1 MDKLKP
7 EQKVKKQKFYFTH
20 CPEFQLRK
28 FT

>member
-7 EQKVKKQKFYFTH
+7 EQRVKKQKFYFTL